1 MVLSDEERKRRHGEA
16 NKKWQKE
23 NPEKNRE
30 SSRKWNKDNRE
41 KANKNWRKW
50 REENLEKERKRN
62 REWQKD
68 NPELSK
74 TYQQNWREKNP
85 RANTTE
91 MTKYRNSHRECEWS
105 YCEQIKLL
113 HVHHILS
120 QRKHPEHVD
129 GNYHGRL
136 GNNFIC
142 YCPFHHF
149 AYHYTYSITR
159 NDRKHQHALQ
169 MLWFRVEQ
177 WANNNKISIEDLE
190 IELAQMLPVKV
201 ILA

>member
-1 MVLSDEERKRRHGEA
+1 MVLSDEERKRRDKEA
-16 NKKWQKE
+16 KKKWR
-23 NPEKNRE
+23 EKNREKHRE

-50 REENLEKERKRN
+50 RQENLEKKRKMD

-74 TYQQNWREKNP
+74 IYQQRWREKNP

-105 YCEQIKLL
+105 DCEQIKPL
-113 HVHHILS
+113 HVHHVLS
-120 QRKHPEHVD
+120 QRKHPEYVD
-129 GNYHGRL
+129 GNYHGQI

-149 AYHYTYSITR
+149 AYHYTYSTK
-159 NDRKHQHALQ
+159 RKDMKHKIMLDL
-169 MLWFRVEQ
+169 LWFGVEQ
-177 WANNNKISIEDLE
+177 WAKGNKISMEDLE
-190 IELAQMLPVKV
+190 IELAQMYTSKE